1 MTDGAASG
9 GVNSPSEQKAATT
22 SLGDLIGEVTRDLS
36 TLMRQELDL
45 AKAELKQSASRAGKG
60 AGMFGG
66 AGYAALMA
74 ILFLSIAAWWGL
86 GYLIGNGWS
95 GVIVAVVWA
104 IVGLILFLI
113 GRREMKAVRG
123 LPQTAST
130 VKEFPETFKR
140 NEQNR

>member
-1 MTDGAASG
+1 MTD
-9 GVNSPSEQKAATT
+9 SPSEQKAANT

-45 AKAELKQSASRAGKG
+45 AKAELKESASRAGKG

-66 AGYAALMA
+66 AGYAAVMA

-86 GYLIGNGWS
+86 GYLVGNAWS
-95 GVIVAVVWA
+95 ALIVAGVWA
-104 IVGLILFLI
+104 IIGLILFLV
-113 GRREMKAVRG
+113 GRRELKAITGV
-123 LPQTAST
+123 PQTVST